1 MLLLAC
7 DIHPPIGGAPT
18 SLKGRTRT
26 YEVTS
31 VVGRSV
37 VLGSADPLPWALVD
51 QGALLGRR
59 AGRVGELVVILHL
72 DDHDIG
78 SVRSHR

>member
-1 MLLLAC
+1 M
-7 DIHPPIGGAPT
+7 
-18 SLKGRTRT
+18 
-26 YEVTS
+26 TS